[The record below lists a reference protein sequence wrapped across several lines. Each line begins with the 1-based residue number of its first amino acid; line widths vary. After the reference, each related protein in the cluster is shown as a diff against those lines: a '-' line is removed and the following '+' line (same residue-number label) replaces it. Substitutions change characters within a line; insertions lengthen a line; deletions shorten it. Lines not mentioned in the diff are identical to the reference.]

1 MKQFAP
7 PHVQPATILLIDPNR
22 HGSVAR
28 KIALEQQGHKVEVA
42 STIDEGLASLEN
54 GQFDLVVT
62 QLRVPKHPAAEIV
75 AGLRAVRN
83 GILVVGVAGGVEP
96 STLES
101 QAGADEIV
109 SKGPKETAQLQRAV
123 ERLLTRPAKRP
134 PVKQTARP
142 RARAKSV

>member
-1 MKQFAP
+1 MKPLAP
-7 PHVQPATILLIDPNR
+7 AHVQPSTILLIDPNR
-22 HGSVAR
+22 HGLVAR
-28 KIALEQQGHKVEVA
+28 KIALEQQGHTVEVA
-42 STIDEGLASLEN
+42 TNIDDGLAAL
-54 GQFDLVVT
+54 GVGHFDLVVT
-62 QLRVPKHPAAEIV
+62 QMRVPKHPAAEIV
-75 AGLRAVRN
+75 AGLRAIRA

-101 QAGADEIV
+101 AAGADEIV

-134 PVKQTARP
+134 PAKQTARP